1 MTMTKSG
8 QESSSSGSKGL
19 DKVEEAAE
27 KVLGDSQVGKGER
40 VGYVEDDSEART
52 AATAAA
58 HGDEAILQEDG
69 THLIIS
75 KTEGD
80 PPVDTWRH

>member
-1 MTMTKSG
+1 MTKSG
-8 QESSSSGSKGL
+8 QESTSSGSKGL

-27 KVLGDSQVGKGER
+27 KVLGDSQVGKGEE

-52 AATAAA
+52 NAAA
-58 HGDEAILQEDG
+58 AEHGDVSVLQEDG
-69 THLIIS
+69 SHRITS
-75 KTEGD
+75 QDDG